1 MHVYLN
7 GIAASGENES
17 RVGNFPVPVG
27 FRVSGNGGDDKSG
40 FGVGDEISFGESGRG
55 RGNGDFRGNS

>member
-1 MHVYLN
+1 ML
-7 GIAASGENES
+7 IAVSVS
-17 RVGNFPVPVG
+17 HRVGNFPVPVG